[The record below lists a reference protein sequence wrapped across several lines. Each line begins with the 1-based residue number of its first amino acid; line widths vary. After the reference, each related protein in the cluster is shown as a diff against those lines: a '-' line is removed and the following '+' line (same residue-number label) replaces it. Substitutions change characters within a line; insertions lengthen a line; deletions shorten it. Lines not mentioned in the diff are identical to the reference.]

1 MTVLDGFANT
11 PKATTLPH
19 QGLMLFHTAVLSRAA
34 QEPYMRRRFEYSSG
48 SDSESESD
56 SGAGTRSI
64 GTALE
69 KVKLW
74 SRK

>member
-19 QGLMLFHTAVLSRAA
+19 QGLMLIHTAVLSRAA

-48 SDSESESD
+48 SDSESD